1 MTKIYNSKLN
11 KLGIFLYLSS
21 LFLYSC
27 TSTTTI
33 TNPSPSVSISPSS
46 TISNQS
52 PSPINSST
60 STPSPQ
66 NSTVPTNLPSVS
78 PSNAQETKPTTDIS
92 SFVSINGKV
101 YDDTGNLLNDIL
113 ITVKSLDTNNNF
125 FAEAK
130 TLGGSYVF
138 RNVPVGVRLEITA
151 YKSDKWTTRK
161 QTYVAKSNL
170 QGSPDQNV
178 IDFGDFYSVTDLSKQ
193 NFYFLS
199 DAPEVSS
206 VTPDRSTSI
215 KHNGMIFKLKF
226 SEPVIKSTVE
236 KNFAVRSL
244 KESAPINAV
253 IGDGTDGTF
262 NTDGL
267 SFSSEPTQVVLDK
280 SSGFSYVW
288 DTVGQITTGKEVTI
302 SLPQGVGVLTS
313 NVKGALY
320 GITLRD
326 RSSGVKLTDADNNA
340 ALDAGEFLYNTVGV
354 RAKNHV
360 FLVEADRE
368 APYLQELKL
377 NKTSSKS
384 IISLVFSEPMVVD
397 GYPNSEWRD
406 LSFYKFY
413 KSASLIELDPDETE
427 VRVSSP
433 NILEIST
440 TQDIFRS
447 GDKIKAEIDLNLK
460 DPVGNFFS
468 QGITLS
474 ERDNIKEEI
483 YSN

>member
-1 MTKIYNSKLN
+1 MTRIYNSKLN

-27 TSTTTI
+27 NTTTTVTKPS
-33 TNPSPSVSISPSS
+33 TNVSTSPSNTVSTPSPSSSP
-46 TISNQS
+46 
-52 PSPINSST
+52 SST
-60 STPSPQ
+60 STPNTE
-66 NSTVPTNLPSVS
+66 NSIVPTNSPSVS
-78 PSNAQETKPTTDIS
+78 PSNTQGTKPTTDIS

-101 YDDTGNLLNDIL
+101 YDDTGNSLNDIL

-125 FAEAK
+125 LAETK
-130 TLGGSYVF
+130 TIGGSYVF

-151 YKSDKWTTRK
+151 YKSDKWTSRK

-170 QGSPDQNV
+170 QGSPEQNV

-215 KHNGMIFKLKF
+215 KHNGMVFKLTF

-267 SFSSEPTQVVLDK
+267 SFSSEPTQIVLDK
-280 SSGFSYVW
+280 SSGFSYTW

-302 SLPQGVGVLTS
+302 SVPNGVGVLTS
-313 NVKGALY
+313 NVKSALY

-340 ALDAGEFLYNTVGV
+340 ALDAGEFLYNAVGV

-368 APYLQELKL
+368 APYLQEIKL

-384 IISLVFSEPMVVD
+384 IISLVFSEPMIVD
-397 GYPNSEWRD
+397 GYQNSEWRD

-413 KSASLIELDPDETE
+413 KSLAPIVLDPDETE

-433 NILEIST
+433 NILEVST

-468 QGITLS
+468 QGITLG
-474 ERDNIKEEI
+474 ERDNIKETI